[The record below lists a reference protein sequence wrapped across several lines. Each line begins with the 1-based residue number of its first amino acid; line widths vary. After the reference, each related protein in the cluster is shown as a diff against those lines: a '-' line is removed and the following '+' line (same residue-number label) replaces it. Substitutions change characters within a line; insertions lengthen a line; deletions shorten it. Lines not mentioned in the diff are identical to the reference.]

1 MFAGPRHIAKRP
13 TIPSRKVAGCVGSQG
28 TGKQAAGAAA
38 AALGRKCGCCCHC
51 RNCRCCRHCA
61 PVRGRT
67 PPKRSSSRSACADVL
82 SRAAGRCGD
91 TPKSDPASGAGC
103 DTMSQS
109 VPWVPGAA
117 AATLC
122 RKVTR
127 RRSGPAAAAAAGRG
141 CRIRGGGERLQ
152 GPRWGGCSPAAGGR
166 EQAAG
171 AGAAAGAA
179 GAGARGSTLTCPN
192 VNRCTDVTLLRRTR
206 QGGPRGDGR
215 TPQPKLRCK
224 ALRARLGTF
233 PYVSLEAAGV
243 RGGWAVYLCHFV
255 KGNEGLDNG
264 GQELC
269 VFGRA
274 GD

>member
-1 MFAGPRHIAKRP
+1 MIIAPRVRGVKVIRWAAKHCQ
-13 TIPSRKVAGCVGSQG
+13 TSHSSQP
-28 TGKQAAGAAA
+28 K
-38 AALGRKCGCCCHC
+38 GCCWC
-51 RNCRCCRHCA
+51 RVTRYRETCSQQPQGLRWWRNCCCCRCCRRCRYCA
-61 PVRGRT
+61 PMRGRT
-67 PPKRSSSRSACADVL
+67 PPKRSSSRSARADVL
-82 SRAAGRCGD
+82 
-91 TPKSDPASGAGC
+91 
-103 DTMSQS
+103 
-109 VPWVPGAA
+109 
-117 AATLC
+117 
-122 RKVTR
+122 TR
-127 RRSGPAAAAAAGRG
+127 AAAAAPAAGPLLRLRRVAAAGSGAAASG
-141 CRIRGGGERLQ
+141 CRGRAGAAAG
-152 GPRWGGCSPAAGGR
+152 PAAGGR

-206 QGGPRGDGR
+206 QGGPRGDSR

-224 ALRARLGTF
+224 ATRAARARLGTF